1 MSPIS
6 AHVITKMNN
15 FEVDKI
21 SRNWK
26 NREIEE
32 VSVIDQ
38 PTQVQALEEFIGRVY
53 ECLWLN
59 LKRSPAGFTLTMTT
73 GAHISWRKRNLNKGS
88 HTKGPMFMRFIG
100 RGPILDRN
108 ILLAK
113 VLCTTQ
119 GNDTTPLLMGS
130 SNTFIWSRGR
140 SRQKLQGQTE
150 LCHGITSRG

>member
-1 MSPIS
+1 MVIFKMSPIS

-53 ECLWLN
+53 ECL
-59 LKRSPAGFTLTMTT
+59 
-73 GAHISWRKRNLNKGS
+73 
-88 HTKGPMFMRFIG
+88 
-100 RGPILDRN
+100 
-108 ILLAK
+108 
-113 VLCTTQ
+113 
-119 GNDTTPLLMGS
+119 
-130 SNTFIWSRGR
+130 
-140 SRQKLQGQTE
+140 
-150 LCHGITSRG
+150 